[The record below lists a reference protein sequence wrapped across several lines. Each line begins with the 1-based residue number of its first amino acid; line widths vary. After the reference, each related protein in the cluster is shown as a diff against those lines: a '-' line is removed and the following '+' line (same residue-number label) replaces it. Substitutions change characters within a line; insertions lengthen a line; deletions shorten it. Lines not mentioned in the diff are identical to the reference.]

1 MRLPLPSCVS
11 PYCAGQA
18 FFLAIVVTIVAA
30 QLAFV
35 PFDAQHSNGLVSS
48 LGYHFVW
55 NPPSSD
61 YTGQVQVQG
70 GIVAAEVCSTL
81 VAAYL
86 TFPRG

>member
-1 MRLPLPSCVS
+1 MRFALPSCVS
-11 PYCAGQA
+11 PYCASQA
-18 FFLAIVVTIVAA
+18 LFLAVAVTIVVA
-30 QLAFV
+30 QLVFV

-48 LGYHFVW
+48 LGYHFFW
-55 NPPSSD
+55 SPPSSD
-61 YTGQVQVQG
+61 HTGVVQVQG

>member
-1 MRLPLPSCVS
+1 MS
-11 PYCAGQA
+11 PYSTSQA
-18 FFLAIVVTIVAA
+18 FFLALVATIVTA

-48 LGYHFVW
+48 LGYHFFW
-55 NPPSSD
+55 DPPPSV
-61 YTGQVQVQG
+61 YAGEVQVQG